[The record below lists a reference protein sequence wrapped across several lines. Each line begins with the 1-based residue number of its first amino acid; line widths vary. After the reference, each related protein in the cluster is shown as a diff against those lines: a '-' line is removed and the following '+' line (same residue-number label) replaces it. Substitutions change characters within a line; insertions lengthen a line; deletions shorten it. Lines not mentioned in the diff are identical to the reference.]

1 MKNKEELINSLTAE
15 LEALVSNLTKLTA
28 FRKTKV
34 YVDLHKEVKKDM
46 ETQEYHMKKYAD
58 VLKKRLN
65 FIKNNY

>member
-1 MKNKEELINSLTAE
+1 MKSKEELLSSLTAE
-15 LEALVSNLTKLTA
+15 LEALTTNRTKLTA

-46 ETQEYHMKKYAD
+46 ETQEYYMQKYAD